1 MKPSKLEDENFDYK
15 EKIDQSFGKIV
26 CAYANTNGGK
36 IVVGISKTGKIVGT
50 TQKDE
55 EKATNIM
62 GTCKPT
68 IKFRMKWEKRK
79 NNDILIID
87 VPRSDRIHTWKGIA
101 YKRSGSSSIPMDAQ
115 DIINLSKKRGDIR
128 FDEEICKNATIN
140 DIDEEKVRQF
150 LRKAKTERNYDVDP
164 ETPVTE
170 VLDRLDL
177 IKNGKIINAGVLLFA
192 KKPER
197 FFPQAKLKAARFKGT
212 DSLDF
217 IDMKVFKGTIPE
229 LREKAMNFI
238 LEHIRHGVFFDE
250 NRRYDKWEYPLRAV
264 EEVLNNALA
273 HRDYFSTGDIQ
284 ISIYDDRIEIWNP
297 GELPEP
303 LKPKDL
309 KGEHKSIPRNQL
321 LADTLFLIRFIE
333 EWGRGTNRI
342 VDEMQ
347 ENNLPDPTF
356 KELSGGFEVVLMGPG
371 KSFEDAIIKE
381 KLHVLDINER
391 QKKAIKYVNEKLSI
405 TRREYVEVNNVS
417 SKTAYFELKDLVD
430 KKIFISKGRG
440 SSTRYLFVR

>member
-1 MKPSKLEDENFDYK
+1 LLRQN
-15 EKIDQSFGKIV
+15 GKIV

-62 GTCKPT
+62 ETCKPP
-68 IKFRMKWEKRK
+68 IKFRMKWEKRDNK
-79 NNDILIID
+79 DILIMDIS
-87 VPRSDRIHTWKGIA
+87 RSNRIHTWKGIAYKRSGSSSIPMDAQIHTWKGIA

-115 DIINLSKKRGDIR
+115 DIIDLSKKRGDIR

-164 ETPVTE
+164 ETSVTE

-212 DSLDF
+212 NSLDF

-264 EEVLNNALA
+264 EEVLNNSLA

-347 ENNLPDPTF
+347 ENKLPDPTF
-356 KELSGGFEVVLMGPG
+356 KELSGGFEVILMGPG
-371 KSFEDAIIKE
+371 KSFEEEIEKE

-405 TRREYVEVNNVS
+405 TRREYMKINNIS
-417 SKTAYFELKDLVD
+417 HTTAQKELKELVI
-430 KKIFISKGRG
+430 KKVFRTLTQG
-440 SSTRYLFVR
+440 